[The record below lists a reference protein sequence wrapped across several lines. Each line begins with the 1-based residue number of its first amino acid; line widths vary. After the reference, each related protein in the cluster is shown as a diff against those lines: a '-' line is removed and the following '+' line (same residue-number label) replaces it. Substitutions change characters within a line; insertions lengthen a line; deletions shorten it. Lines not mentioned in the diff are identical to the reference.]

1 VPPSPRNE
9 SSGGAG
15 GVLPLLQL
23 LPSPSVKRLP
33 CRPANGPTASR
44 ARRARDRAPER
55 RCQGGQRAP
64 NGRVPKG
71 EDYLY
76 TESRGGPAPVCSEN
90 SLAPLPQQ
98 HDLLAI
104 HVRPEHAARSRRQP
118 RPAALAKGRCMQS
131 CVALRLHRRCE
142 VMNRRRIHDRGSRGV
157 QALEAAWTE
166 LQAVIKGLPTVVFV
180 SLSATTRGRLGHFA
194 RSSWHYL
201 KTRNAH
207 ELAIN
212 PRLFEF
218 PEELL
223 ETMLHEAA
231 HALLNE
237 RDGNPGAGHS
247 RYYHTKE
254 FRDCCLGLG
263 LQCTFRN
270 TRYGFSDTDWQANG
284 IPDRYLPV
292 LAILRR
298 DLPWGTARR
307 VDAHPVRARPLPDPG
322 RCRLVCPCDRVI
334 YLGKKSAAAGPILC
348 GLCGQPFSPREK

>member
-1 VPPSPRNE
+1 MTGPR
-9 SSGGAG
+9 SGG
-15 GVLPLLQL
+15 
-23 LPSPSVKRLP
+23 VKV
-33 CRPANGPTASR
+33 
-44 ARRARDRAPER
+44 DRER
-55 RCQGGQRAP
+55 RNR
-64 NGRVPKG
+64 RVPKG

-76 TESRGGPAPVCSEN
+76 TESGGGPAPECSVNNLE
-90 SLAPLPQQ
+90 PLPQP
-98 HDLLAI
+98 HDVLAFLVMPV
-104 HVRPEHAARSRRQP
+104 HVPRSGQS
-118 RPAALAKGRCMQS
+118 RPATLGTGRCMRS
-131 CVALRLHRRCE
+131 CVVQSFHRDCE
-142 VMNRRRIHDRGSRGV
+142 VMSRKRIHDRGSRGV

-166 LQAVIKGLPTVVFV
+166 LQAVVKGLPTVVFV

-223 ETMLHEAA
+223 STMLHEAA

-247 RYYHTKE
+247 RYYHTKK
-254 FRDCCLGLG
+254 FRDCCLELG
-263 LQCTFRN
+263 LQCNFRN
-270 TRYGFSDTDWQANG
+270 TRYGFCDTDWQGNE
-284 IPDRYLPV
+284 IPDRYQPV
-292 LAILRR
+292 LAILKR

-307 VDAHPVRARPLPDPG
+307 NDARPIRSRPLPDPG

-348 GLCGQPFSPREK
+348 GLCSQPFSPREK

>member
-1 VPPSPRNE
+1 MTGPRSE
-9 SSGGAG
+9 
-15 GVLPLLQL
+15 GVK
-23 LPSPSVKRLP
+23 V
-33 CRPANGPTASR
+33 
-44 ARRARDRAPER
+44 DRER
-55 RCQGGQRAP
+55 RTR
-64 NGRVPKG
+64 RVPEG

-76 TESRGGPAPVCSEN
+76 TESGGGPEPVCSEN
-90 SLAPLPQQ
+90 SLAPLPQP

-104 HVRPEHAARSRRQP
+104 HARPDHAARSREF

-131 CVALRLHRRCE
+131 CVALRLHRLCE
-142 VMNRRRIHDRGSRGV
+142 VMTRRRIHDRGSRGV

-166 LQAVIKGLPTVVFV
+166 LQAVVKGLPTVVFV
-180 SLSATTRGRLGHFA
+180 SLSATTRRRRGHFA

-223 ETMLHEAA
+223 ATMLHEAA

-254 FRDCCLGLG
+254 FRDCCLELG

-270 TRYGFSDTDWQANG
+270 TRYGFSDTDWQGND
-284 IPDRYLPV
+284 IPDRYQPV
-292 LAILRR
+292 LAILKR
-298 DLPWGTARR
+298 DLPWGTAKPD
-307 VDAHPVRARPLPDPG
+307 DARPVRARPLPDPG
-322 RCRLVCPCDRVI
+322 RCRLVCPCERVI